1 MPNWCSNSLFVEG
14 PEKDV
19 AAFKRAAAGSIQ
31 SYNDIRAKGK
41 EWPVHDDIRLR
52 AAVEETPEPGEYSD
66 LSFHA
71 LMPVPDKVRRFGY
84 DSTQSKGLADALG
97 VDAPMGGYEWEHAN
111 WGVKWGACEVA
122 MDDSIPDKLIYD
134 FDTAWAPPIEFF
146 TRIAKKWT
154 NLKFSLSYSEP
165 GMAFEGEISIQGDEI
180 LSHEEREM
188 ENEYEDEEH
197 E

>member
-1 MPNWCSNSLFVEG
+1 MPNWCGNSLVIEG

-19 AAFKRAAAGSIQ
+19 AAFKRAAAGPTQ
-31 SYNDIRAKGK
+31 SYNKILV
-41 EWPVHDDIRLR
+41 ESMSWPVHDDIRLR
-52 AAVEETPEPGEYSD
+52 AAVEQTPEPGEYSI

-84 DSTQSKGLADALG
+84 DSMQSKKLADALG
-97 VDAPMGGYEWEHAN
+97 VDAPMCGHEWENAN

-122 MDDSIPDKLIYD
+122 MDDSIPDKLFYD
-134 FDTAWAPPIEFF
+134 FDTAWSPPIEFF
-146 TRIAKKWT
+146 VQIAKKWT

-165 GMAFEGEISIQGDEI
+165 GMAFEGDISIQGDEI

-188 ENEYEDEEH
+188 EIEYEDEEY